1 MKNIL
6 IYLFCSVLCLQ
17 ISCKKGNEGENGGN
31 TNSQPVASV
40 TISVTGDVT
49 KVGNTA
55 KATATAKDAS
65 GNTIAGRVVTWGVDN
80 PTILSINQ
88 EGNISILKSG
98 TTEISAKI
106 DNISSKYTVNVGTT
120 QTELS
125 SALGCN
131 CDASDFSTT
140 PITFTV
146 PIMKPEDIGTIIPL
160 GNMVKGH
167 VTPTSHQ
174 YYYPNDAHL
183 GAAATEK
190 SVYAPADGYITRVTR
205 TSEASLEP
213 GVPARDNY
221 ALLIQHN
228 CTFYTDLSLITS
240 LPNDILAAIGTVE
253 RGQSKNVKVKITA
266 GQIIARVGGQSLDV
280 VVLDQYTAPK
290 QYIVPS
296 HYTEV
301 GKKYKTDPFPFYTQA
316 IRDQLYTKTIRVADP
331 RGGRFDY
338 DIDGKAVGTWFLQG
352 TNGYSG
358 KENFGPYYWNGHL
371 SLVYDP
377 LDPTQIIISIGKWPK
392 IGATESEIK
401 SGWQFTV
408 TGNTP
413 DPKNVDVSS
422 GMVKYEVNYYSYVLQ
437 NNPTQMWNFQSNQG
451 PVTPKSNYAEGIL
464 LVQMMDN
471 RLLKVETFPG
481 KTAAQVTGF
490 TSAAQLYER

>member
-1 MKNIL
+1 MNKIL
-6 IYLFCSVLCLQ
+6 LCLVCAILCLQ
-17 ISCKKGNEGENGGN
+17 ISCKKNQGENRVDGA
-31 TNSQPVASV
+31 VASV
-40 TISVTGDVT
+40 TISVSGDVS

-65 GNTIAGRVVTWGVDN
+65 GNMISGRTVTWNVTN
-80 PTILSINQ
+80 PAILSISQ
-88 EGNISILKSG
+88 EGNISIFNNG
-98 TTEISAKI
+98 NTEITATV
-106 DNISSKYTVNVGTT
+106 DNITAKYAISVGAQ

-125 SALGCN
+125 LVLGCN
-131 CDASDFSTT
+131 CDAADFSTT
-140 PITFTV
+140 PVTFTV
-146 PIMKPEDIGTIIPL
+146 PIMKPEDIGTIISL
-160 GNMVKGH
+160 GNMIKGH

-174 YYYPNDAHL
+174 YYYPVDAQA

-190 SVYAPADGYITRVTR
+190 NVYAPADGYITRVTR

-221 ALLIQHN
+221 AFLIQHS

-253 RGQSKNVKVKITA
+253 RGQSKNVKVKIKA

-280 VVLDQYTAPK
+280 VVLDQYTTPK
-290 QYIVPS
+290 QYIVPE

-301 GKKYKTDPFPFYTQA
+301 GKKYKTDPFPFYTQTV
-316 IRDQLYTKTIRVADP
+316 RDQLYTKTIRTAEP

-352 TNGYSG
+352 TNGYAG
-358 KENFGPYYWNGHL
+358 KENMGPFYWNGHL

-377 LDPTQIIISIGKWPK
+377 LDPSQIIVSIGKWAK
-392 IGATESEIK
+392 AGATESEIK

-413 DPKNVDVSS
+413 DPKNIAVGS
-422 GMVKYEVNYYSYVLQ
+422 GMVKYEVNGYSYVLQ
-437 NNPTQMWNFQSNQG
+437 NNPLQFWNFQSNQG
-451 PVTPKSNYAEGIL
+451 PVTTKSNYPEGIL
-464 LVQMMDN
+464 LIQMMET
-471 RLLKVETFPG
+471 RLLKVEAFPG